1 MIATHRV
8 TTSGMSRLSAA
19 RDVMTVPANSAKGT
33 AYCNTIRF
41 RVGASFDPK
50 SCRHA
55 ATKPSRK
62 VTTIGRSALKMVLN
76 KDISVSSHLQDTI
89 DRRLG
94 LSETVGWI
102 ASRVDYCSFDC
113 FPVGNL
119 NVAPAKT
126 CHLG

>member
-33 AYCNTIRF
+33 AYCSTIRF

-62 VTTIGRSALKMVLN
+62 VTTIGRSAFK
-76 KDISVSSHLQDTI
+76 IVSSNISLSSPGQNTI
-89 DRRLG
+89 DHRAG
-94 LSETVGWI
+94 VSEIVGWLDEPFDSCMVKELGNFRI
-102 ASRVDYCSFDC
+102 VRQKVDQPS
-113 FPVGNL
+113 L
-119 NVAPAKT
+119 A
-126 CHLG
+126 L

>member
-41 RVGASFDPK
+41 RVEASFDPK

-62 VTTIGRSALKMVLN
+62 VTTIGRSALKIVSSMVVCPVVLN
-76 KDISVSSHLQDTI
+76 FSNQVHSLG
-89 DRRLG
+89 RRRELTLELG
-94 LSETVGWI
+94 VGQG
-102 ASRVDYCSFDC
+102 DQC
-113 FPVGNL
+113 FGAL
-119 NVAPAKT
+119 RR
-126 CHLG
+126 